1 VNRNVRNKTN
11 KERLQMKTY
20 LIYNTKGEI
29 VARIKGTQIFSVDNG
44 TTFQINAEQEVI
56 ALIPSHNVFVV
67 CLDQK

>member
-1 VNRNVRNKTN
+1 
-11 KERLQMKTY
+11 MKTY